1 MIGENVIM
9 ILLSKISIRH
19 AKQRMESN
27 RRSNKNKKKADK
39 TDACAE

>member
-27 RRSNKNKKKADK
+27 RRSNKKQK
-39 TDACAE
+39 ESR